1 MTTATAKA
9 KATTI
14 DSSQLAAALG
24 WVSRAVKPHVG
35 TVTLGRGKVVAD
47 NGTMVISVDV
57 EALADA
63 EPLAVN
69 HEKLT
74 AIAKAAAGGFLRMKA
89 TGSLLTI
96 KAGRGEWSLPTEQG
110 AIRDEAG
117 GEPLLRMP
125 PDQLERAIGLC
136 LPATDAESSRYALGG
151 ILIEQS
157 GGDVSFVS
165 TDGRRLHVV
174 TAEIDQAVDDR
185 KAIVPAAAAA
195 VIAKAA
201 RASGDEAVQICVTRS
216 HVTATSGPVTVTAT
230 LLDGNYPR
238 WRDVLPKDGTPVAT
252 VAAGDL
258 LAAVRQSAIVTS
270 EQSKSVTFTFG
281 DDSLTLRAKS
291 AESGTS
297 EVKVDV
303 QCTVV
308 CSVRLDPS
316 FVAEWLSRV
325 DQSVAVSVTAKDGKS
340 AVVLVQDDATAVVM
354 PMAEE

>member
-14 DSSQLAAALG
+14 GSSQLAAALG

-35 TVTLGRGKVVAD
+35 MVTLGRGKVVAD

-74 AIAKAAAGGFLRMKA
+74 AIAKAAAGEMRLKA

-96 KAGRGEWSLPTEQG
+96 TAGRGEWSLPAEQG

-117 GEPLLRMP
+117 GWPLLRMP

-157 GGDVSFVS
+157 GGDVSFVA

-185 KAIVPAAAAA
+185 KAIVPASAAA

-201 RASGDEAVQICVTRS
+201 RASGDQAVQICVSRS
-216 HVTATSGPVTVTAT
+216 HVTVTSGPVTVTAA
-230 LLDGNYPR
+230 LLQGNYPR
-238 WRDVLPKDGTPVAT
+238 WRDVVPKEDTPVAT
-252 VAAGDL
+252 VSAGDL

-281 DDSLTLRAKS
+281 EDSLTLRAKS

-297 EVKVDV
+297 EVKCDV
-303 QCTVV
+303 KCSVV

-325 DQSVAVSVTAKDGKS
+325 DQSVPVSVVAKDGQS
-340 AVVLVQDDATAVVM
+340 AVVFVQDDATAVVM
-354 PMAEE
+354 PMAED

>member
-1 MTTATAKA
+1 M
-9 KATTI
+9 
-14 DSSQLAAALG
+14 
-24 WVSRAVKPHVG
+24 
-35 TVTLGRGKVVAD
+35 VTLGRGKVVAD

-74 AIAKAAAGGFLRMKA
+74 AIAKAADGEMRLKA

-96 KAGRGEWSLPTEQG
+96 KAGRGDWSLPTEQG

-157 GGDVSFVS
+157 GGDVSFVA

-185 KAIVPAAAAA
+185 KAIVPASAAA

-201 RASGDEAVQICVTRS
+201 RASGDQAVQICASRS
-216 HVTATSGPVTVTAT
+216 HVTATSGPVTVTAA
-230 LLDGNYPR
+230 LLQGNYPR
-238 WRDVLPKDGTPVAT
+238 WRDVLPKEDTPVAT

-297 EVKVDV
+297 EVKCDV
-303 QCTVV
+303 KCSVV

-316 FVAEWLSRV
+316 FVAEWLSRL
-325 DQSVAVSVTAKDGKS
+325 DQSVPVSVVAKDGQS
-340 AVVLVQDDATAVVM
+340 AVVFAQDDATAVVM
-354 PMAEE
+354 PMAED

>member
-9 KATTI
+9 KSTTI
-14 DSSQLAAALG
+14 GSSELAAALG
-24 WVSRAVKPHVG
+24 WVSRAVRPHVG
-35 TVTLGRGKVVAD
+35 TVTLGRGQVVAD
-47 NGTMVISVDV
+47 NGTMMISVDV

-63 EPLAVN
+63 EPIAVS

-74 AIAKAAAGGFLRMKA
+74 AIARAAGGEMKMKLA
-89 TGSLLTI
+89 GSLLTI
-96 KAGRGEWSLPTEQG
+96 KAGRGEWSLPTQEV
-110 AIRDEAG
+110 AIREEVEGD
-117 GEPLLRMP
+117 PLLRMP

-185 KAIVPAAAAA
+185 KAIVPASAAA

-201 RASGDEAVQICVTRS
+201 RASGDEAVQICASRS
-216 HVTATSGPVTVTAT
+216 HVTATSGPVTVTAA
-230 LLDGNYPR
+230 LLQGNYPR
-238 WRDVLPKDGTPVAT
+238 WRDVLPKEDTPVAT

-281 DDSLTLRAKS
+281 HDSLTLRAKS

-297 EVKVDV
+297 EVKCDV
-303 QCTVV
+303 QCSVV

-325 DQSVAVSVTAKDGKS
+325 DQSVSVSVVAKDGQS
-340 AVVLVQDDATAVVM
+340 AVVFVQDDATAVVM
-354 PMAEE
+354 PMAED